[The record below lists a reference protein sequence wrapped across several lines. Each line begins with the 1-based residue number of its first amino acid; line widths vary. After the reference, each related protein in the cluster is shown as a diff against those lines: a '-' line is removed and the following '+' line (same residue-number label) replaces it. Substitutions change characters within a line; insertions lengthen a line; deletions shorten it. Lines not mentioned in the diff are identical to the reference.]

1 MEVAG
6 QASSLQ
12 IGQVVL
18 ISPTEPAVFRDLG
31 KVSSL
36 SEKYGSDFLMLAKTA
51 RIGIQRK
58 QFPND
63 LIASL
68 ADGRLYDQIRKMND
82 LTHAVIILEGYGQW
96 THDGQ
101 LVSPNVIFTR
111 DQLHGLMMSMS
122 FEFGIQVFQVRN
134 IDETIQLL
142 TNLEKWIHKPA
153 HLSLLRRPGP
163 SRDSWNRK
171 SERMNGIHLLQ
182 SFPGV
187 GPTIA
192 GRIYD
197 FYGRVPMSWDDVDFT
212 DVPGVGKEKAR
223 QMREAL

>member
-1 MEVAG
+1 
-6 QASSLQ
+6 
-12 IGQVVL
+12 VL
-18 ISPTEPAVFRDLG
+18 ISPTEPAAFRTLG

-36 SEKYGSDFLMLAKTA
+36 SEKYGSDFLILAKTV

-63 LIASL
+63 LLASL
-68 ADGRLYDQIRKMND
+68 ADGRLYDQIRKMSELN
-82 LTHAVIILEGYGQW
+82 HAVLVLEGYGKW
-96 THDGQ
+96 TTDGV
-101 LVSPNVIFTR
+101 LLDMTKFTR
-111 DQLHGLMMSMS
+111 DQLHGLMMSLS
-122 FEFGIQVFQVRN
+122 FEFGIQVFQVRDM
-134 IDETIQLL
+134 DETIQLL
-142 TNLEKWIHKPA
+142 TNLEKWVHKPA
-153 HLSLLRRPGP
+153 HTSLLRRPGP
-163 SRDSWNRK
+163 SKDSWNQK

-192 GRIYD
+192 ARIYD
-197 FYGRVPMSWDDVDFT
+197 YYGKVPMSWDEIDFT

>member
-1 MEVAG
+1 
-6 QASSLQ
+6 
-12 IGQVVL
+12 
-18 ISPTEPAVFRDLG
+18 
-31 KVSSL
+31 
-36 SEKYGSDFLMLAKTA
+36 MLAKTA

-101 LVSPNVIFTR
+101 LVSPNVTFTR

-163 SRDSWNRK
+163 SRDSWNQK

-187 GPTIA
+187 GPVAA

-197 FYGRVPMSWDDVDFT
+197 FFGKVPLVWNVDGPEAF
-212 DVPGVGKEKAR
+212 VAIPGIGKVKAG
-223 QMREAL
+223 QLWEGLMD

>member
-1 MEVAG
+1 M
-6 QASSLQ
+6 
-12 IGQVVL
+12 L
-18 ISPTEPAVFRDLG
+18 ISPTEPAIFHELG

-36 SEKYGSDFLMLAKTA
+36 SEKYGSDFLILAKTV

-58 QFPND
+58 VFPND
-63 LIASL
+63 LLASL
-68 ADGRLYDQIRKMND
+68 ADGRLYDQIRKMVELN
-82 LTHAVIILEGYGQW
+82 HAILILEGHGQW
-96 THDGQ
+96 TADGI
-101 LVSPNVIFTR
+101 LMHNVTFNR
-111 DQLHGLMMSMS
+111 DQLHGLMMSLS

-134 IDETIQLL
+134 TDETIRFL
-142 TNLEKWIHKPA
+142 TNLEKWVHKPA
-153 HLSLLRRPGP
+153 HTSLLRRPGP
-163 SRDSWNRK
+163 PKDSWNQK

-197 FYGRVPMSWDDVDFT
+197 HYERVPMSWDDDVNLE

-223 QMREAL
+223 QMKEAL